1 MSTLRIS
8 NIEAKADISNPTV
21 NEKVKITNSS
31 GKVLVQVDGSSAG
44 ITSIGIN
51 TTSTSF
57 TIDGNQNVQFVGI
70 ITTSELRVGTGVT
83 ISSGIVSAIS
93 ATVSNNLTV
102 GTGVTIQSGIVSATD
117 YYASAQRRVVAFA
130 VGTTTLFHQA
140 AAPTGWTK
148 STSHNNKAL
157 RVVSG
162 TGGGSGGSTAFTS
175 VFASRTP
182 TGSVSGSNSGG
193 GVSNHTL
200 SVGELASHSHR
211 IPMYTTDNE
220 AGGRGAPITG
230 DFTNRV
236 FVTAPMNVATEGTGS
251 NSGHSHGF
259 SNPSWSGSFSG
270 SALDFAVQY
279 IDIIL
284 CAID

>member
-31 GKVLVQVDGSSAG
+31 GKVLVQVDGSSVG
-44 ITSIGIN
+44 VTSIGIN

-83 ISSGIVSAIS
+83 ISSGIVSA
-93 ATVSNNLTV
+93 
-102 GTGVTIQSGIVSATD
+102 TD

-148 STSHNNKAL
+148 STSHNDKAL

-162 TGGGSGGSTAFTS
+162 TGGGSGGSTAFTT
-175 VFASRTP
+175 VMASRTP

-284 CAID
+284 CSIN